1 MSQASFSIA
10 YGGSGLESGT
20 MDVRDLAP
28 ALLAVGQL
36 FDAANAAL
44 NGERAT
50 ISVGV
55 QATTQGSFE
64 VALDVVQGVG
74 SQLVNLFS
82 GEEVTA
88 ALQLKELVLVGVAGT
103 PGLIWLVKKLRG
115 QRPKAVK
122 KGDDDRL
129 IITYG
134 TETLEVSAKL
144 LRLYGDMNVRDALQ
158 RLVKEP
164 LDKDGIDT
172 VSIREKGV
180 AVESVSVDESTYFAK
195 PDVAE
200 EVLSRN
206 KTTTA
211 YSIVSLAFKEGN
223 KWRLHDGSSLISALI
238 ADQEFLRKVDA
249 SQVSFSKGD
258 ILICEVEVTQARV
271 ETDIRTEHTVLR
283 VVEHRPAFRQLDLP
297 VESAD
302 RDG

>member
-10 YGGSGLESGT
+10 YGGSGLEAGT

-115 QRPKAVK
+115 KRPKAIK
-122 KGDDDRL
+122 KGDDDTL

-164 LDKDGIDT
+164 LDKNGIDV

-180 AVESVSVDESTYFAK
+180 AVESVSVDESAYFAK

-223 KWRLHDGSSLISALI
+223 KWRLHDGSSPISALI
-238 ADQEFLRKVDA
+238 ADQEFLRKVGA

-271 ETDIRTEHTVLR
+271 ETGIRTEHTVLR